1 MTENVKKLYRSTSD
15 RMVAGICGGLGDYF
29 GLDSTLVRL
38 IFVIGSFV
46 SFSALFWIYI
56 IMLIVVP
63 EEPIAS
69 QTVVDAPV
77 EVAESEPEEITE
89 TE

>member
-29 GLDSTLVRL
+29 GIDSTLVRL

-63 EEPIAS
+63 EEPVAS
-69 QTVVDAPV
+69 QAVVDAPV
-77 EVAESEPEEITE
+77 EVTESEPEEISE